1 MRLELLV
8 DFAAFWRRLSADIAR
23 ARRSVYVQT
32 FAFEGDSVGTALGV
46 ALLAAKVPDVRIL
59 ADSFTKHILSDK
71 LRYAPRHLFDHELR
85 AEHRA
90 TLKLWQD
97 LRDAGGQLR
106 FTNPPTLRPRSW
118 LARNHK
124 KLLVLDDTITYFGG
138 INFSEH
144 NAAWHDLMLRVEDS
158 RIAEFAQADF
168 AATWNGHNLLQT
180 QQFDDLTLSTADGP
194 HNAHA
199 FAPVLAAI
207 DAAQESVFVTS
218 PYISFPFYDHL
229 RTARERGV
237 AVQIITPEANNWR
250 IFSDYARWEAWRGGF
265 DLRFYPHGM
274 SHLKAMLLDNR
285 TLILGSSNFDYLSYR
300 VHQELIATLTAPEI
314 IADFRAQVL
323 EPDLAQARPAA
334 IAANDIGRR
343 LDWKMRL
350 LSRGTRFLI

>member
-1 MRLELLV
+1 MQLELLV

-32 FAFEGDSVGTALGV
+32 FAFEGDIIGTALGT

-71 LRYAPRHLFDHELR
+71 LRYAPRHWFDPELR

-90 TLKLWQD
+90 TLELWQR

-124 KLLVLDDTITYFGG
+124 KLLVLDDEITYFGG

-144 NAAWHDLMLRVEDS
+144 NAAWHDLMLRVEDK
-158 RIAEFAQADF
+158 RVAEFARADF
-168 AATWNGHNLLQT
+168 QATWDGRNLLQT
-180 QQFDDLTLSTADGP
+180 QQFDDLTLTTADGER
-194 HNAHA
+194 NAQA

-207 DAAQESVFVTS
+207 DAAQESIFVTS

-229 RTARERGV
+229 RAARERGV
-237 AVQIITPEANNWR
+237 VVQIVTPQANNWR

-285 TLILGSSNFDYLSYR
+285 TLILGSSNFDYLSYC
-300 VHQELIATLTAPEI
+300 VHQELIATITAPEI
-314 IADFRAQVL
+314 IAEFRAQVL
-323 EPDLAQARPAA
+323 QPDVAQALTAN
-334 IAANDIGRR
+334 IATADIGRR

-350 LSRGTRFLI
+350 LKKLTSKIV